1 MSSNQKK
8 ICYVQFQLYQETIN
22 GEEIHITGNIPSL
35 GQWDVYKSEKMFTNK
50 KDYPT
55 WKSRENIVAQQDT
68 EIQYKYVIFYNKK
81 FKCWEN
87 HENRRVKIGKYY
99 KVVIKDPGSQITNSV
114 SDQNLSNISNSEIS
128 KTENQ
133 FNELIAANEID
144 FTNLNNDIL
153 FSELNNNTIIN
164 EEQFILSNKKNELI
178 LPNVEKDKS
187 NKELNVE
194 NTIFDLNEDFRTN
207 IEFNDLDINDSDKKE
222 TTFIDVNIKNI
233 INEITPINSQIFN
246 NVLKNDFIEECLEK
260 NEDINNQKDKIELLI
275 DKKPLMKEIQ
285 NINNDNSFYNKII
298 ICSFYL
304 PIEIN
309 CDKIKPICD
318 YIYPNLFQ
326 LYKNN
331 KNIYF
336 IGFLKNSKKLPEK
349 NKEEIF
355 QKLKNDYRMYPI
367 EIDEEFYQKL
377 IKYFNEFANPFLND
391 VQISITNIKN
401 NDINGFIEETH
412 LKFNEIVSKN
422 IIDIANKEK
431 FLLMLFDYYF
441 MFVPR
446 ILKQNIEEKFYNN
459 IGIQYIFLNKICSKE
474 RFIKIPYYKN
484 IIESVLYSNIV
495 VFPSYFN
502 CYNFLNLTKLLKEFK
517 YKVNVD
523 GDIIMDINFNENNK
537 AQINHNL
544 YLKVENIFPD
554 YQILKSFYNENQLD
568 LNFQNIEQII
578 ANIKKKENHF
588 LFLSIDDIKYLP
600 FIKIKILGIKSFLE
614 NILDEKYKITFIQV
628 ITGEYDPKKEK
639 TNNINSNININEE
652 KKELEKDNNDE
663 SNLAEIVSSI
673 NEINSNYE
681 NKVIELIHRDI
692 NLYEKLFLLS
702 NADCFVKTLD
712 DLNSPF
718 FIYEFLMVKLI
729 QLEKQIN
736 NDEKSDK
743 NEIIDE
749 KDISDFP
756 IVEYI
761 IGNQI
766 KEVPGLNKYIF
777 INPYEIKNIDN
788 QLQRAFRN
796 LIISHKNANMNNKE
810 HSKKH
815 DFIYIKKY
823 FDIEKIHF
831 YKFNEEEE
839 NQTSIKED
847 NVINEKENLNKIDI
861 NNIIKDYEETIKSSN
876 NEENKQR
883 DKIFKIIAIN
893 LDYLLSDK
901 SFKEKE
907 SDDNKKLNILFSN
920 IISLALKNKNNKIL
934 LYSNKDQSELDVI
947 INNYIEENEQKY
959 ESSFL
964 LLNNIIIASVG
975 GYSFKKISNYKKEG
989 ENQWI
994 KFKLDLEEYPYS
1006 EKEILNILTSYRENC
1021 SNIKIEQKSN
1031 KIYVYNDDCNKDQVD
1046 LYMDDFKNIIN
1057 NDENFKNFLVIN
1069 KIKNGYCIIN
1079 ILNYKALFISKI
1091 IKEVINSGK
1100 KPKLIVFFGFN
1111 KTDEILYNYLD
1122 AKKSIIEKH
1131 IKEEAF
1137 IYCIKL
1143 IKSENSINK
1152 EANNSENKNNN
1163 DNNNKHNN
1171 SLYYCDDFEEIISL
1185 LMNFVDLENK
1195 DSKKMD

>member
-1 MSSNQKK
+1 MTSNQKK

-35 GQWDVYKSEKMFTNK
+35 GQWDVYKSEKMITNK

-87 HENRRVKIGKYY
+87 HENRRVKIGKFY

-153 FSELNNNTIIN
+153 FSEINNNTIIN
-164 EEQFILSNKKNELI
+164 EEQFILSNKKNEFI

-187 NKELNVE
+187 NKELNAE

-207 IEFNDLDINDSDKKE
+207 IEFNDININDKDNDKKE
-222 TTFIDVNIKNI
+222 INFIDNNIKNI

-246 NVLKNDFIEECLEK
+246 NVLKDDLVEEDSEK
-260 NEDINNQKDKIELLI
+260 NDDFKNLKDKKELI
-275 DKKPLMKEIQ
+275 NEIH
-285 NINNDNSFYNKII
+285 NINIDNSIYNKII
-298 ICSFYL
+298 ICSYYL

-309 CDKIKPICD
+309 DDKINPISD

-336 IGFLKNSKKLPEK
+336 IGFLNNYKKLPEK
-349 NKEEIF
+349 NKEELIK
-355 QKLKNDYRMYPI
+355 KLKTEYRMYPI

-377 IKYFNEFANPFLND
+377 IKYFNEFATPFLND

-401 NDINGFIEETH
+401 NDINSMIDETH
-412 LKFNEIVSKN
+412 LKFNEIVYKK
-422 IIDIANKEK
+422 IIEIANEEK
-431 FLLMLFDYYF
+431 FLLVLFDYYF
-441 MFVPR
+441 MFVPK
-446 ILKQNIEEKFYNN
+446 ILRQNIEQKFYRE
-459 IGIQYIFLNKICSKE
+459 IGIQYIFLNKMCSKD
-474 RFIKIPYYKN
+474 RFIRIPYYKN
-484 IIESVLYSNIV
+484 IIESVLNSNII
-495 VFPSYFN
+495 VFPSYYN
-502 CYNFLNLTKLLKEFK
+502 CYNFFNLTKLLSEFK

-523 GDIIMDINFNENNK
+523 GDIIMDINLNVDNK
-537 AQINHNL
+537 TNFNHNL

-554 YQILKSFYNENQLD
+554 YQMLKSIYNENQPSF
-568 LNFQNIEQII
+568 NFQDIEQII
-578 ANIKKKENHF
+578 TNIKKKENHF
-588 LFLSIDDIKYLP
+588 IFLSIDDIKYLP
-600 FIKIKILGIKSFLE
+600 FIKIKIFGIKSFLE

-628 ITGEYDPKKEK
+628 ITGEYNPKEEK

-652 KKELEKDNNDE
+652 KKELEKDDNYE
-663 SNLAEIVSSI
+663 VHLAEIVSII
-673 NEINSNYE
+673 NEINSCYE
-681 NKVIELIHRDI
+681 NKVIELIHRDT

-702 NADCFVKTLD
+702 NADCFVKTFD
-712 DLNSPF
+712 DINSPF
-718 FIYEFLMVKLI
+718 FIYEFLMAKLI

-736 NDEKSDK
+736 KDEKNASN
-743 NEIIDE
+743 NEIINE
-749 KDISDFP
+749 KEISDFP

-766 KEVPGLNKYIF
+766 KEVPGLNKYIL
-777 INPYEIKNIDN
+777 INPYEIKNIDLE
-788 QLQRAFRN
+788 LQRAFRN
-796 LIISHKNANMNNKE
+796 LYICHKNTTLNWKE

-815 DFIYIKKY
+815 DFIYVKKY
-823 FDIEKIHF
+823 FDIEKIHL
-831 YKFNEEEE
+831 YKFNDEEE
-839 NQTSIKED
+839 NQISTKEE
-847 NVINEKENLNKIDI
+847 NTINEKEKLSKINID
-861 NNIIKDYEETIKSSN
+861 NIIKDYEETIKSSN
-876 NEENKQR
+876 NEENKPK

-893 LDYLLSDK
+893 LDYFFFDEN
-901 SFKEKE
+901 FKDKE
-907 SDDNKKLNILFSN
+907 SDINKKLYLLFSI

-934 LYSNKDQSELDVI
+934 LYSNKDQSELDII

-989 ENQWI
+989 ENHWI
-994 KFKLDLEEYPYS
+994 KFRLDLEEYPYS
-1006 EKEILNILTSYRENC
+1006 EKEILNILTSYKENC

-1031 KIYVYNDDCNKDQVD
+1031 KIYVYNDDCNKEQVD

-1069 KIKNGYCIIN
+1069 KIKNGYCITN

-1100 KPKLIVFFGFN
+1100 KPKLIIFLGFN

-1122 AKKSIIEKH
+1122 TKKSIIEKH
-1131 IKEEAF
+1131 IKEEAY

-1143 IKSENSINK
+1143 IKNEK
-1152 EANNSENKNNN
+1152 DCSENKKID
-1163 DNNNKHNN
+1163 DNIIFDNKKYN
-1171 SLYYCDDFEEIISL
+1171 SLYYGDNIEEIISL
-1185 LMNFVDLENK
+1185 LKNFVDLENK
-1195 DSKKMD
+1195 DSKKNN

>member
-1 MSSNQKK
+1 MTSNQKK

-35 GQWDVYKSEKMFTNK
+35 GQWDVYKSEKMITNK

-87 HENRRVKIGKYY
+87 HENRRVKIGKFY

-153 FSELNNNTIIN
+153 FSEINNNTIIN
-164 EEQFILSNKKNELI
+164 EEQFILSNKKNEFI

-187 NKELNVE
+187 NKELNAE

-207 IEFNDLDINDSDKKE
+207 IEFNDIDINDNDNDKKE
-222 TTFIDVNIKNI
+222 INFIDNNIKNI

-246 NVLKNDFIEECLEK
+246 NVLKDDLVEEDSEK
-260 NEDINNQKDKIELLI
+260 NDDFKNLKDKKELI
-275 DKKPLMKEIQ
+275 NEIH
-285 NINNDNSFYNKII
+285 NINIDNSIHNKII
-298 ICSFYL
+298 ICSYYL

-309 CDKIKPICD
+309 DDKINPISD

-336 IGFLKNSKKLPEK
+336 IGFLNNYKKLPEK
-349 NKEEIF
+349 NKEELIK
-355 QKLKNDYRMYPI
+355 KLKTEYRMYPI
-367 EIDEEFYQKL
+367 EIEEEFYQKL
-377 IKYFNEFANPFLND
+377 IKYFNEFATPFLND
-391 VQISITNIKN
+391 VQVSITNIKN
-401 NDINGFIEETH
+401 NDINSLIEETH
-412 LKFNEIVSKN
+412 LKFNEIVYKK
-422 IIDIANKEK
+422 IIEIANEEK
-431 FLLMLFDYYF
+431 FLLVLFDYYF
-441 MFVPR
+441 MFVPK
-446 ILKQNIEEKFYNN
+446 ILRQNIEEKFYKE
-459 IGIQYIFLNKICSKE
+459 IGIQYIFLNKICSKD

-484 IIESVLYSNIV
+484 IIESVLNSNII
-495 VFPSYFN
+495 VFPSYYN
-502 CYNFLNLTKLLKEFK
+502 CYNFLNLTKLLNEFK

-523 GDIIMDINFNENNK
+523 GDIIMDINLNEDNK
-537 AQINHNL
+537 TNFNHNL

-554 YQILKSFYNENQLD
+554 YQMLKSIYNENQLS
-568 LNFQNIEQII
+568 LNFKDIEQII
-578 ANIKKKENHF
+578 TNIKKKENHF
-588 LFLSIDDIKYLP
+588 IFLSIDDIKYLP
-600 FIKIKILGIKSFLE
+600 FIKIKIFGIKSFLE

-628 ITGEYDPKKEK
+628 ITGEYNPKEEK

-652 KKELEKDNNDE
+652 KKELEKDDNYE
-663 SNLAEIVSSI
+663 VHLAEIVSII
-673 NEINSNYE
+673 NEINSCYE

-702 NADCFVKTLD
+702 NADCFVKTFD
-712 DLNSPF
+712 DINSPF
-718 FIYEFLMVKLI
+718 FIYEFLMAKLI

-736 NDEKSDK
+736 KDEKNTSN
-743 NEIIDE
+743 NEIINE
-749 KDISDFP
+749 KEISDFP

-766 KEVPGLNKYIF
+766 KEVPGLNKYIL
-777 INPYEIKNIDN
+777 INPYEIKNIDLE
-788 QLQRAFRN
+788 LQRAFRN
-796 LIISHKNANMNNKE
+796 LYICHKNTNLNWKE
-810 HSKKH
+810 HSKKN
-815 DFIYIKKY
+815 DFIYVKKY

-831 YKFNEEEE
+831 YKFNNEEE
-839 NQTSIKED
+839 NQISTKEE
-847 NVINEKENLNKIDI
+847 NTINENEKLSKINIDD
-861 NNIIKDYEETIKSSN
+861 IIKDYEETIKSSN
-876 NEENKQR
+876 NDENKPK
-883 DKIFKIIAIN
+883 DKIFKIVAIN
-893 LDYLLSDK
+893 LDYFFFDEN
-901 SFKEKE
+901 FKDKE
-907 SDDNKKLNILFSN
+907 SDINKKLYLLFSI

-934 LYSNKDQSELDVI
+934 LYSNKDQTELDII

-989 ENQWI
+989 ENHWI
-994 KFKLDLEEYPYS
+994 KFRLDLEEYPYS
-1006 EKEILNILTSYRENC
+1006 EKEILNILTSYKENC
-1021 SNIKIEQKSN
+1021 NNIKIVQKSN
-1031 KIYVYNDDCNKDQVD
+1031 KIYVYNDDCNKEQVD

-1069 KIKNGYCIIN
+1069 KIKNGYCITN

-1100 KPKLIVFFGFN
+1100 KPKLIIFFGFN

-1122 AKKSIIEKH
+1122 TKKSIIEKH
-1131 IKEEAF
+1131 IKEEAY

-1143 IKSENSINK
+1143 IKNEKNC
-1152 EANNSENKNNN
+1152 SENKKID
-1163 DNNNKHNN
+1163 DNIICDNKKYN
-1171 SLYYCDDFEEIISL
+1171 SLYYSDDIEETISL
-1185 LMNFVDLENK
+1185 LKNFVDLENK
-1195 DSKKMD
+1195 DSKKNN

>member
-1 MSSNQKK
+1 MTSNQKK

-35 GQWDVYKSEKMFTNK
+35 GQWDVYKSEKMITNK

-87 HENRRVKIGKYY
+87 HENRRVKIGKFY

-153 FSELNNNTIIN
+153 FSEINNNTIIN
-164 EEQFILSNKKNELI
+164 EEQFILSNKKNEFI

-187 NKELNVE
+187 NKELNAE

-207 IEFNDLDINDSDKKE
+207 IEFNDIDINDNDNDKKE
-222 TTFIDVNIKNI
+222 INFIDNNIKNI

-246 NVLKNDFIEECLEK
+246 NVLKNDLIEEDLEINDDLK
-260 NEDINNQKDKIELLI
+260 NLKDKKELLI
-275 DKKPLMKEIQ
+275 NEIH
-285 NINNDNSFYNKII
+285 NNSIYNKII
-298 ICSFYL
+298 ICSFHL

-309 CDKIKPICD
+309 DDKINPLSD

-331 KNIYF
+331 KNIYV
-336 IGFLKNSKKLPEK
+336 IGFLKNFKKLPEK
-349 NKEEIF
+349 NKEELLK
-355 QKLKNDYRMYPI
+355 KLKTEYRMYPI

-377 IKYFNEFANPFLND
+377 IKYFNEFATPFLND

-401 NDINGFIEETH
+401 NDINSMIEEIH
-412 LKFNEIVSKN
+412 LKFNEIVYKK
-422 IIDIANKEK
+422 IIEITGEEK
-431 FLLMLFDYYF
+431 FLLVLFDYYF
-441 MFVPR
+441 MFVPK
-446 ILKQNIEEKFYNN
+446 ILRQNIEEKFYRE
-459 IGIQYIFLNKICSKE
+459 IGIQYIFLNKMCSKD
-474 RFIKIPYYKN
+474 RFIRIPYYKN
-484 IIESVLYSNIV
+484 IIESVLNSNII
-495 VFPSYFN
+495 VFPSYYN
-502 CYNFLNLTKLLKEFK
+502 CYNFLNLTKLLNEFK

-523 GDIIMDINFNENNK
+523 GDIIIDINLNGDNK
-537 AQINHNL
+537 TIINHNL

-554 YQILKSFYNENQLD
+554 YQMLKSIYNESQLSS
-568 LNFQNIEQII
+568 NFQDIEQII
-578 ANIKKKENHF
+578 TNIKKKENHF
-588 LFLSIDDIKYLP
+588 IFLSIDDIKYLP
-600 FIKIKILGIKSFLE
+600 FIKIKIFGIKSFLE

-628 ITGEYDPKKEK
+628 ITGEYNPKEEK

-652 KKELEKDNNDE
+652 KKELEKDDNYE
-663 SNLAEIVSSI
+663 VHLAEIVSII
-673 NEINSNYE
+673 NEINSSYE

-702 NADCFVKTLD
+702 NADCFVKTFD
-712 DLNSPF
+712 DINSPF
-718 FIYEFLMVKLI
+718 FIYEFLMAKLI

-736 NDEKSDK
+736 KDEKNTSN
-743 NEIIDE
+743 NEIINE
-749 KDISDFP
+749 KEISDFP

-766 KEVPGLNKYIF
+766 KEVPGLNKYIL
-777 INPYEIKNIDN
+777 INPYEIKNIDLE
-788 QLQRAFRN
+788 LQRAFRN
-796 LIISHKNANMNNKE
+796 LYICHKNTNLNWKE
-810 HSKKH
+810 HSKKN
-815 DFIYIKKY
+815 DFIYVKKY

-831 YKFNEEEE
+831 YKFNDEEE
-839 NQTSIKED
+839 NQISTKEE
-847 NVINEKENLNKIDI
+847 NTINENEKLSKINIDD
-861 NNIIKDYEETIKSSN
+861 IIKDYEETIKSSN
-876 NEENKQR
+876 NDENKQK
-883 DKIFKIIAIN
+883 DKIFKIVAIN
-893 LDYLLSDK
+893 LDYFFFDEN
-901 SFKEKE
+901 FKDKE
-907 SDDNKKLNILFSN
+907 SDINKKLYLLFSI

-989 ENQWI
+989 ENHWI
-994 KFKLDLEEYPYS
+994 KFRLDLEEYPYS
-1006 EKEILNILTSYRENC
+1006 EKEILNILTSYKENC

-1069 KIKNGYCIIN
+1069 KIKNGYCITN

-1100 KPKLIVFFGFN
+1100 KPKLIIFFGFN

-1122 AKKSIIEKH
+1122 TKKSIIEKH
-1131 IKEEAF
+1131 IKEEAY

-1143 IKSENSINK
+1143 IKNEK
-1152 EANNSENKNNN
+1152 DCSENKKIY
-1163 DNNNKHNN
+1163 DNINCDNIKNN
-1171 SLYYCDDFEEIISL
+1171 SLYYSDDIEEIISL
-1185 LMNFVDLENK
+1185 LKNFVDLENK
-1195 DSKKMD
+1195 DSKKSN

>member
-1 MSSNQKK
+1 MTSNQKK

-35 GQWDVYKSEKMFTNK
+35 GQWDVYKSEKMITNK

-55 WKSRENIVAQQDT
+55 WKSRENIIAQQDT

-87 HENRRVKIGKYY
+87 HENRRVKIGKFY

-153 FSELNNNTIIN
+153 FSEINNNTIIN
-164 EEQFILSNKKNELI
+164 EEQFILSNKKNEFI

-187 NKELNVE
+187 NKELNAE

-207 IEFNDLDINDSDKKE
+207 IEFNDININDNDNDKKE
-222 TTFIDVNIKNI
+222 INFIDNNIKNI
-233 INEITPINSQIFN
+233 INEITPIDSQIFN
-246 NVLKNDFIEECLEK
+246 NVLKDDLVEEDSEK
-260 NEDINNQKDKIELLI
+260 NDDFKNLKDKKELI
-275 DKKPLMKEIQ
+275 NEIH
-285 NINNDNSFYNKII
+285 NINIDNSIYNKII
-298 ICSFYL
+298 ICSYYL

-309 CDKIKPICD
+309 DDKINPLSD

-336 IGFLKNSKKLPEK
+336 IGCLKNSKKLPEK
-349 NKEEIF
+349 NKEELLK
-355 QKLKNDYRMYPI
+355 KLKTEYRMYPI

-377 IKYFNEFANPFLND
+377 IKYFNEFATPFLND
-391 VQISITNIKN
+391 VQVSITNIKN
-401 NDINGFIEETH
+401 NDINGMIEETH
-412 LKFNEIVSKN
+412 LKFNEIVYKK
-422 IIDIANKEK
+422 IMEIANEEK
-431 FLLMLFDYYF
+431 FLLVLFDYYF
-441 MFVPR
+441 MLVPK
-446 ILKQNIEEKFYNN
+446 ILRQNIEEKFYRD
-459 IGIQYIFLNKICSKE
+459 IGIQYIFLNKICSKD

-484 IIESVLYSNIV
+484 IIESVLNSNII
-495 VFPSYFN
+495 VFPSYYN
-502 CYNFLNLTKLLKEFK
+502 CYNFLNLTKLLNEFK

-523 GDIIMDINFNENNK
+523 GDIIMDINLDEDNK
-537 AQINHNL
+537 TIINHNL
-544 YLKVENIFPD
+544 YLKIENIFPD
-554 YQILKSFYNENQLD
+554 YQMLKSIYNENKLS
-568 LNFQNIEQII
+568 LNFKDIEQII
-578 ANIKKKENHF
+578 INIKKKENNF

-600 FIKIKILGIKSFLE
+600 FIKIKIFGIKSFLE

-628 ITGEYDPKKEK
+628 ITGEYNPKEEK

-652 KKELEKDNNDE
+652 KKELEKDDNNE
-663 SNLAEIVSSI
+663 VHLAEVASLI
-673 NEINSNYE
+673 NEINSSYE

-702 NADCFVKTLD
+702 NADCFVKTFD
-712 DLNSPF
+712 DINSPF
-718 FIYEFLMVKLI
+718 FIYEFLLAKLI

-736 NDEKSDK
+736 KDETNSSN
-743 NEIIDE
+743 NEIINE
-749 KDISDFP
+749 KEVSDFP

-766 KEVPGLNKYIF
+766 KEVPGLNKYIL
-777 INPYEIKNIDN
+777 INPYEIKNIDLE
-788 QLQRAFRN
+788 LQRAFRN
-796 LIISHKNANMNNKE
+796 LYICHKNTNLNWKE
-810 HSKKH
+810 HSKNN
-815 DFIYIKKY
+815 DFIYVKKY

-831 YKFNEEEE
+831 YKFNDEEE
-839 NQTSIKED
+839 NQISTKEE
-847 NVINEKENLNKIDI
+847 NTINENEKLSKINIDD
-861 NNIIKDYEETIKSSN
+861 IIKNYEETIKSSN
-876 NEENKQR
+876 NDENKPK
-883 DKIFKIIAIN
+883 DKIFKIVAIN
-893 LDYLLSDK
+893 LDYFFFDEN
-901 SFKEKE
+901 FKDKE
-907 SDDNKKLNILFSN
+907 SDINKKLYLLFSI

-934 LYSNKDQSELDVI
+934 LYSNKDQSELDII

-989 ENQWI
+989 ENHWI
-994 KFKLDLEEYPYS
+994 KFRLDLEEYPYS
-1006 EKEILNILTSYRENC
+1006 EKEILNILTSYKENC

-1069 KIKNGYCIIN
+1069 KIKNGYCITN

-1100 KPKLIVFFGFN
+1100 KPKLIIFFGFN

-1122 AKKSIIEKH
+1122 TKKSIIEKH
-1131 IKEEAF
+1131 IKEEAY

-1143 IKSENSINK
+1143 IKNK
-1152 EANNSENKNNN
+1152 KDCSENKKID
-1163 DNNNKHNN
+1163 DNIICDNKKYN
-1171 SLYYCDDFEEIISL
+1171 SLYYSDDIEETISL
-1185 LMNFVDLENK
+1185 LENFVDLENK
-1195 DSKKMD
+1195 DSKKSN

>member
-1 MSSNQKK
+1 MTSNQKK

-35 GQWDVYKSEKMFTNK
+35 GQWDVYKSEKMITNK

-87 HENRRVKIGKYY
+87 HENRRVKIGKFY

-153 FSELNNNTIIN
+153 FSEINNNTIIN
-164 EEQFILSNKKNELI
+164 EEQFILSNKKNEFI

-187 NKELNVE
+187 NKELNAE

-207 IEFNDLDINDSDKKE
+207 IEFNDININDNDNDKKE
-222 TTFIDVNIKNI
+222 INFIDNNIKNI

-246 NVLKNDFIEECLEK
+246 NVLKDDFIEEDLE
-260 NEDINNQKDKIELLI
+260 INDDFKEL
-275 DKKPLMKEIQ
+275 KEKKEILT
-285 NINNDNSFYNKII
+285 NEIHNNSMYNKII

-309 CDKIKPICD
+309 DDKINPLSD

-336 IGFLKNSKKLPEK
+336 IGFLKNSKKFPEK
-349 NKEEIF
+349 NKEKLLK
-355 QKLKNDYRMYPI
+355 KLKTEYRMYPI

-377 IKYFNEFANPFLND
+377 IKYFNEFATPFLND
-391 VQISITNIKN
+391 IQISITNIKN
-401 NDINGFIEETH
+401 NDINSLIEETH
-412 LKFNEIVSKN
+412 LKFNEIVYKK
-422 IIDIANKEK
+422 IMEIANEEK
-431 FLLMLFDYYF
+431 FLLMLIDYYF
-441 MFVPR
+441 MFVPK
-446 ILKQNIEEKFYNN
+446 ILRQNTEEKFYRD
-459 IGIQYIFLNKICSKE
+459 IGVQYIFLNKICSRE

-484 IIESVLYSNIV
+484 IIESVLNSNMI
-495 VFPSYFN
+495 VFPSYYN
-502 CYNFLNLTKLLKEFK
+502 CYNFLNLTKLLSEFK
-517 YKVNVD
+517 YKVNID
-523 GDIIMDINFNENNK
+523 GDIIMDINLNK
-537 AQINHNL
+537 DNKTIINHNL

-554 YQILKSFYNENQLD
+554 YQMLKSIYNENQLS
-568 LNFQNIEQII
+568 LNFKDIEQII
-578 ANIKKKENHF
+578 TNIKKKENHF
-588 LFLSIDDIKYLP
+588 IFLSIDDIKYLP
-600 FIKIKILGIKSFLE
+600 FIKIKIFGIKSFLE

-628 ITGEYDPKKEK
+628 ITGEYNPKKEK

-652 KKELEKDNNDE
+652 KKELEKDDNYE
-663 SNLAEIVSSI
+663 VHLAEIVSII
-673 NEINSNYE
+673 NEINSCYE

-702 NADCFVKTLD
+702 NTDCFVKTFD
-712 DLNSPF
+712 DINSPF
-718 FIYEFLMVKLI
+718 FIYEFLMAKLI

-736 NDEKSDK
+736 KDEKNSSN
-743 NEIIDE
+743 NEIINE
-749 KDISDFP
+749 KEISDFP

-766 KEVPGLNKYIF
+766 KEVPGLNKYIL
-777 INPYEIKNIDN
+777 INPYEIKNIDLE
-788 QLQRAFRN
+788 LQRAFRN
-796 LIISHKNANMNNKE
+796 LYICHKNTNLNWKE
-810 HSKKH
+810 HSKNN
-815 DFIYIKKY
+815 DFIYVKKY

-831 YKFNEEEE
+831 YKFNDEEE
-839 NQTSIKED
+839 NQISTKEE
-847 NVINEKENLNKIDI
+847 NTINEKEKLSKINIDD
-861 NNIIKDYEETIKSSN
+861 IIKNYEETIKSSN
-876 NEENKQR
+876 NEENKPK
-883 DKIFKIIAIN
+883 DKIFKIVAIN
-893 LDYLLSDK
+893 LDYFFFDEN
-901 SFKEKE
+901 FKDKE
-907 SDDNKKLNILFSN
+907 SDINKKLYLLFSI

-989 ENQWI
+989 ENHWI
-994 KFKLDLEEYPYS
+994 KFRLDLEEYPYS
-1006 EKEILNILTSYRENC
+1006 EKEILNILTSYKENC
-1021 SNIKIEQKSN
+1021 NNIKIEQKSN

-1069 KIKNGYCIIN
+1069 KIKNGYCITN

-1100 KPKLIVFFGFN
+1100 KPKLIIFLGFN

-1122 AKKSIIEKH
+1122 TKKSIIEKH
-1131 IKEEAF
+1131 IKEEAY

-1143 IKSENSINK
+1143 IKNEK
-1152 EANNSENKNNN
+1152 DCSENKKID
-1163 DNNNKHNN
+1163 DNINCDNKKNN
-1171 SLYYCDDFEEIISL
+1171 SLYYNDDIEEIISL
-1185 LMNFVDLENK
+1185 LKNFVDLENK
-1195 DSKKMD
+1195 DSKKSN

>member
-1 MSSNQKK
+1 MTSNQKK

-35 GQWDVYKSEKMFTNK
+35 GQWDVYKSEKMITNK

-87 HENRRVKIGKYY
+87 HENRRVKIGKFY

-153 FSELNNNTIIN
+153 FSEINNNTIIN
-164 EEQFILSNKKNELI
+164 EEQFILSNKKNEFI

-187 NKELNVE
+187 NKELNAE

-207 IEFNDLDINDSDKKE
+207 IEFNDININDKDNDKKE
-222 TTFIDVNIKNI
+222 INFIDNNIKNI

-246 NVLKNDFIEECLEK
+246 NVLKDDLIEEDFEK
-260 NEDINNQKDKIELLI
+260 NDDFKNLKDKKELI
-275 DKKPLMKEIQ
+275 NEIH
-285 NINNDNSFYNKII
+285 NNSIYNKII
-298 ICSFYL
+298 MCTFYL

-309 CDKIKPICD
+309 DDKINLLSD

-349 NKEEIF
+349 NKEELLK
-355 QKLKNDYRMYPI
+355 KLKTEYRMYPI

-377 IKYFNEFANPFLND
+377 IKYFNEFATPFLNN
-391 VQISITNIKN
+391 VQVSITNIKN
-401 NDINGFIEETH
+401 KDINSMIEETH
-412 LKFNEIVSKN
+412 LKFNEIVYKK
-422 IIDIANKEK
+422 IIEIANEEK
-431 FLLMLFDYYF
+431 FLLVLFDYYF
-441 MFVPR
+441 MFVPK
-446 ILKQNIEEKFYNN
+446 ILRQNIEEKFYRD
-459 IGIQYIFLNKICSKE
+459 IGIQYIFLNKICSKD

-484 IIESVLYSNIV
+484 IIESVLNSNII
-495 VFPSYFN
+495 VFPSYYN
-502 CYNFLNLTKLLKEFK
+502 CYNFLNLTKLLNEFK

-523 GDIIMDINFNENNK
+523 GDIIMDINLNEDNKTNFNHK
-537 AQINHNL
+537 L

-554 YQILKSFYNENQLD
+554 YQMLKSIYNENQLS
-568 LNFQNIEQII
+568 LNFKDIEQII
-578 ANIKKKENHF
+578 TNIKKKENHF
-588 LFLSIDDIKYLP
+588 IFLSIDDIKYLP
-600 FIKIKILGIKSFLE
+600 FIKIKIFGIKSFLE

-628 ITGEYDPKKEK
+628 ITGEYNPKKEK

-652 KKELEKDNNDE
+652 KKELEKDDNYE
-663 SNLAEIVSSI
+663 VHLAEIVSII
-673 NEINSNYE
+673 NEINSCYE

-702 NADCFVKTLD
+702 NADCFVKTFD
-712 DLNSPF
+712 DINSPF
-718 FIYEFLMVKLI
+718 FIYEFLMAKLI

-736 NDEKSDK
+736 KDEKNSSN
-743 NEIIDE
+743 NEIINE
-749 KDISDFP
+749 KEISDFP

-766 KEVPGLNKYIF
+766 KEIPGLNEYIL
-777 INPYEIKNIDN
+777 INPYEIKNIDLE
-788 QLQRAFRN
+788 LQRAFRN
-796 LIISHKNANMNNKE
+796 LYICHKNTNLNWKE
-810 HSKKH
+810 HSKNN
-815 DFIYIKKY
+815 DFIYVKKY

-831 YKFNEEEE
+831 YKFNDEEE
-839 NQTSIKED
+839 NQISTKEE
-847 NVINEKENLNKIDI
+847 NTINENEKLSKINIDD
-861 NNIIKDYEETIKSSN
+861 IIKDYEETIKSSN
-876 NEENKQR
+876 NDENKPK
-883 DKIFKIIAIN
+883 DKIFKIVAIN
-893 LDYLLSDK
+893 LDYFFFDEN
-901 SFKEKE
+901 FKDKE
-907 SDDNKKLNILFSN
+907 SDINKKLYLLFSI

-934 LYSNKDQSELDVI
+934 LYSNKDQSELDII

-989 ENQWI
+989 ENHWI
-994 KFKLDLEEYPYS
+994 KFRLDLEEYPYS
-1006 EKEILNILTSYRENC
+1006 EKEILNILTSYKENC

-1069 KIKNGYCIIN
+1069 KIKNGYCITN

-1100 KPKLIVFFGFN
+1100 KPKLIIFFGFN

-1122 AKKSIIEKH
+1122 IKKSIIEKH
-1131 IKEEAF
+1131 IKEEAY

-1143 IKSENSINK
+1143 IKNEK
-1152 EANNSENKNNN
+1152 DCSENKKN
-1163 DNNNKHNN
+1163 DDNIICDNKKYN
-1171 SLYYCDDFEEIISL
+1171 SLYYSDDIEETISL
-1185 LMNFVDLENK
+1185 LENFVDLENK
-1195 DSKKMD
+1195 DSKKSN

>member
-1 MSSNQKK
+1 MTSNQKK

-35 GQWDVYKSEKMFTNK
+35 GQWDVYKSEKMITNK

-87 HENRRVKIGKYY
+87 HENRRVKIGKFY

-153 FSELNNNTIIN
+153 FSEINNNTIIN
-164 EEQFILSNKKNELI
+164 EEQFILSNKKNEFI

-187 NKELNVE
+187 NKELNAE

-207 IEFNDLDINDSDKKE
+207 IEFNDININGNDIGYDKKE
-222 TTFIDVNIKNI
+222 INFIDNNIKNI

-246 NVLKNDFIEECLEK
+246 NVLKDDLIEEDLEINDDFK
-260 NEDINNQKDKIELLI
+260 NLKDKKELLI
-275 DKKPLMKEIQ
+275 NEIH
-285 NINNDNSFYNKII
+285 NNSIYNKII

-309 CDKIKPICD
+309 DDKINPLSD

-336 IGFLKNSKKLPEK
+336 IGFLKNSKKFPEK
-349 NKEEIF
+349 NKEELLK
-355 QKLKNDYRMYPI
+355 KLKTEYRMYPI

-377 IKYFNEFANPFLND
+377 IKYFNEFSTPFLND
-391 VQISITNIKN
+391 VQVSITNIKN
-401 NDINGFIEETH
+401 NDINSMIDETH
-412 LKFNEIVSKN
+412 LKFNEIVYKK
-422 IIDIANKEK
+422 IIEIANEEK
-431 FLLMLFDYYF
+431 FLLVLFDYYF
-441 MFVPR
+441 MFVPK
-446 ILKQNIEEKFYNN
+446 ILRQNIEEKFYKE
-459 IGIQYIFLNKICSKE
+459 IGIQYIFLNKICSKD

-484 IIESVLYSNIV
+484 IIESVLNSNII
-495 VFPSYFN
+495 VFPSYYN
-502 CYNFLNLTKLLKEFK
+502 CYNFLNFTKLLNEFI

-523 GDIIMDINFNENNK
+523 GDIIMDINLNEDNK
-537 AQINHNL
+537 TNFNHNL
-544 YLKVENIFPD
+544 YLKVENFFPD
-554 YQILKSFYNENQLD
+554 YQMLKSIYNENQLG
-568 LNFQNIEQII
+568 LNFKDIEQII
-578 ANIKKKENHF
+578 TNIKKKENHF
-588 LFLSIDDIKYLP
+588 IFLSIDDIKYLP
-600 FIKIKILGIKSFLE
+600 FIKIKIFGIKSFLE

-628 ITGEYDPKKEK
+628 ITGEYNPKKEK
-639 TNNINSNININEE
+639 TNNINNNININEE
-652 KKELEKDNNDE
+652 KKELEKDDNYE
-663 SNLAEIVSSI
+663 VHLAEIVSII
-673 NEINSNYE
+673 NEINSCYE

-702 NADCFVKTLD
+702 NADCFVKTFD
-712 DLNSPF
+712 DINSPF
-718 FIYEFLMVKLI
+718 FIYEFLMAKLI

-736 NDEKSDK
+736 KDEKNSSN
-743 NEIIDE
+743 NEIINE
-749 KDISDFP
+749 KEISDFP

-766 KEVPGLNKYIF
+766 KEVPGLNKYIL
-777 INPYEIKNIDN
+777 INPYEIKNIDLE
-788 QLQRAFRN
+788 LQRAFRN
-796 LIISHKNANMNNKE
+796 LYICHKNTILNWKE
-810 HSKKH
+810 HSKKN
-815 DFIYIKKY
+815 DFIYVKKY

-831 YKFNEEEE
+831 YKFNDEEE
-839 NQTSIKED
+839 NQISTKEE
-847 NVINEKENLNKIDI
+847 NTINEKEKLSKINIDD
-861 NNIIKDYEETIKSSN
+861 IIKNYEETIKSSN
-876 NEENKQR
+876 NDENKPK
-883 DKIFKIIAIN
+883 DKIFKIVAIN
-893 LDYLLSDK
+893 LDYFFFDEN
-901 SFKEKE
+901 FKDKE
-907 SDDNKKLNILFSN
+907 SDINKKLYLLFSI

-934 LYSNKDQSELDVI
+934 LYSNKDQSELDII

-989 ENQWI
+989 ENHWI
-994 KFKLDLEEYPYS
+994 KFRLDLEEYPYS
-1006 EKEILNILTSYRENC
+1006 EKEILNILTSYKENC

-1031 KIYVYNDDCNKDQVD
+1031 KIYVYNDDCNKEQVD

-1069 KIKNGYCIIN
+1069 KIKNGYCITN

-1100 KPKLIVFFGFN
+1100 KPKLIIFFGFN

-1122 AKKSIIEKH
+1122 TKKSIIEKH
-1131 IKEEAF
+1131 IKEEAY

-1143 IKSENSINK
+1143 IKKEKNCSENNINCDEK
-1152 EANNSENKNNN
+1152 KY
-1163 DNNNKHNN
+1163 N
-1171 SLYYCDDFEEIISL
+1171 SLNYSDDIEEIISL
-1185 LMNFVDLENK
+1185 LKNFVDLENK
-1195 DSKKMD
+1195 DSKKNN

>member
-1 MSSNQKK
+1 MTSNQKK

-35 GQWDVYKSEKMFTNK
+35 GQWDVYKSEKMITNK

-87 HENRRVKIGKYY
+87 HENRRVKIGKFY

-153 FSELNNNTIIN
+153 FSEINNNTIIN
-164 EEQFILSNKKNELI
+164 EEQFILSNKKNEFI

-187 NKELNVE
+187 NKELNAE

-207 IEFNDLDINDSDKKE
+207 IEFNDININGNDNDNDKKE
-222 TTFIDVNIKNI
+222 INFIDNNIKNI
-233 INEITPINSQIFN
+233 INEITPIDSQIFN
-246 NVLKNDFIEECLEK
+246 NVLKDDLIEEDLEINDDLK
-260 NEDINNQKDKIELLI
+260 NLKDKKELLI
-275 DKKPLMKEIQ
+275 NEIH
-285 NINNDNSFYNKII
+285 NNSIYNKII

-309 CDKIKPICD
+309 DDKINPLSD

-336 IGFLKNSKKLPEK
+336 IGFLKNYKKIPEK
-349 NKEEIF
+349 NKEELLK
-355 QKLKNDYRMYPI
+355 KLKNEYRMYPI

-377 IKYFNEFANPFLND
+377 IKYFNEFATPFLND

-401 NDINGFIEETH
+401 NDINSMIEETH
-412 LKFNEIVSKN
+412 LKFNEIVYKK
-422 IIDIANKEK
+422 IIEITGEEK
-431 FLLMLFDYYF
+431 FLLVLFDYYF
-441 MFVPR
+441 MFVPK
-446 ILKQNIEEKFYNN
+446 ILRQNIEEKFYRE
-459 IGIQYIFLNKICSKE
+459 IGIQYIFLNKMCSKD
-474 RFIKIPYYKN
+474 RFIRIPYYKN
-484 IIESVLYSNIV
+484 IIESVLNSNII
-495 VFPSYFN
+495 VFPSYYN
-502 CYNFLNLTKLLKEFK
+502 CYNFLNLTKLLSVFK

-523 GDIIMDINFNENNK
+523 GDIIIDINLNADNK
-537 AQINHNL
+537 TNFNHNL

-554 YQILKSFYNENQLD
+554 YQMLKSIYNENHLS
-568 LNFQNIEQII
+568 LNFKDFEQII
-578 ANIKKKENHF
+578 TNIKKKENHF
-588 LFLSIDDIKYLP
+588 IFLSIDGIKYLP
-600 FIKIKILGIKSFLE
+600 FIKIKIFGIKSFLE

-628 ITGEYDPKKEK
+628 ITGEYNPKKEK

-652 KKELEKDNNDE
+652 KKELEKDDNYE
-663 SNLAEIVSSI
+663 VHLAEIVSII
-673 NEINSNYE
+673 NEINSCYE

-702 NADCFVKTLD
+702 NADCFVKTFD
-712 DLNSPF
+712 DINSPF
-718 FIYEFLMVKLI
+718 FIYEFLMAKLI

-736 NDEKSDK
+736 KDEKNTSN
-743 NEIIDE
+743 NEIINE
-749 KDISDFP
+749 KEVSDFP

-766 KEVPGLNKYIF
+766 KEVPGLNKYIL
-777 INPYEIKNIDN
+777 INPYEIKNIDLE
-788 QLQRAFRN
+788 LQRAFRN
-796 LIISHKNANMNNKE
+796 LYICHKNTILNWKE

-815 DFIYIKKY
+815 DFIYVKKY

-831 YKFNEEEE
+831 YKFNDEEEK
-839 NQTSIKED
+839 QISIKEE
-847 NVINEKENLNKIDI
+847 NTINENEKLSKINIDD
-861 NNIIKDYEETIKSSN
+861 IIKDYEETIKSSN
-876 NEENKQR
+876 NDENKPK
-883 DKIFKIIAIN
+883 DKIFKIVAIN
-893 LDYLLSDK
+893 LDYFFFDEN
-901 SFKEKE
+901 FKDKE
-907 SDDNKKLNILFSN
+907 SDINKKLYLLFSI
-920 IISLALKNKNNKIL
+920 IISLALKSKNNKIL
-934 LYSNKDQSELDVI
+934 LYSNKDQSELDII

-989 ENQWI
+989 ENHWI
-994 KFKLDLEEYPYS
+994 KFRLDLEEYPYS
-1006 EKEILNILTSYRENC
+1006 EKEILNILTSYKENC

-1031 KIYVYNDDCNKDQVD
+1031 KIYVYNDDCNKEQVD

-1069 KIKNGYCIIN
+1069 KIKNGYCITN

-1100 KPKLIVFFGFN
+1100 KPKLIIFFGFN

-1122 AKKSIIEKH
+1122 TKKSIIEKH
-1131 IKEEAF
+1131 IKEEAY

-1143 IKSENSINK
+1143 IKK
-1152 EANNSENKNNN
+1152 EKNCSENKKID
-1163 DNNNKHNN
+1163 DNIICDNKKYN
-1171 SLYYCDDFEEIISL
+1171 SLYYSDNIEEIISL
-1185 LMNFVDLENK
+1185 LKNFVDLENK
-1195 DSKKMD
+1195 DSKKNN

>member
-1 MSSNQKK
+1 MTSNQKK

-35 GQWDVYKSEKMFTNK
+35 GQWDVYKSEKMITNK

-87 HENRRVKIGKYY
+87 HENRRVKIGKFY

-153 FSELNNNTIIN
+153 FSEINNNTIIN
-164 EEQFILSNKKNELI
+164 EEQFILSNKKNEFI

-187 NKELNVE
+187 NKELNAE

-207 IEFNDLDINDSDKKE
+207 IEFNDIDINDNDNDKKE
-222 TTFIDVNIKNI
+222 INFIDNNIKNI

-246 NVLKNDFIEECLEK
+246 NVLKDDLVEEDSEK
-260 NEDINNQKDKIELLI
+260 NDDFKNLKDKKELI
-275 DKKPLMKEIQ
+275 NEIH
-285 NINNDNSFYNKII
+285 NINIDNSIHNKII
-298 ICSFYL
+298 ICSYYL

-309 CDKIKPICD
+309 DDKINPISD

-336 IGFLKNSKKLPEK
+336 IGFLNNYKKLPEK
-349 NKEEIF
+349 NKEELIK
-355 QKLKNDYRMYPI
+355 KLKTEYRMYPI
-367 EIDEEFYQKL
+367 EIDEELYQKL
-377 IKYFNEFANPFLND
+377 IKYFNEFATPFLND
-391 VQISITNIKN
+391 VQVSITNIKN
-401 NDINGFIEETH
+401 NDINSLIEETH
-412 LKFNEIVSKN
+412 LKFNEIVYKK
-422 IIDIANKEK
+422 IIEIANEEK
-431 FLLMLFDYYF
+431 FLLVLFDYYF
-441 MFVPR
+441 MFVPK
-446 ILKQNIEEKFYNN
+446 ILRQNIEEKFYKE
-459 IGIQYIFLNKICSKE
+459 IGIQYIFLNKICTKD

-484 IIESVLYSNIV
+484 IIESVLNSNII
-495 VFPSYFN
+495 VFPSYYN
-502 CYNFLNLTKLLKEFK
+502 CYNFLNLTKLLNEFK

-523 GDIIMDINFNENNK
+523 GDIIMDINLNEDNK
-537 AQINHNL
+537 TNFNHNL

-554 YQILKSFYNENQLD
+554 YQMLKSIYNENQLS
-568 LNFQNIEQII
+568 LNFKDIEQII
-578 ANIKKKENHF
+578 TNIKKKENHF
-588 LFLSIDDIKYLP
+588 IFLSIDDIKYLP
-600 FIKIKILGIKSFLE
+600 FIKIKIFGIKSFLE

-628 ITGEYDPKKEK
+628 ITGEYNPKEEK

-652 KKELEKDNNDE
+652 KKELEKDDNYE
-663 SNLAEIVSSI
+663 VHLAEIVSII
-673 NEINSNYE
+673 NEINSCYE

-702 NADCFVKTLD
+702 NADCFVKTFD
-712 DLNSPF
+712 DINSPF
-718 FIYEFLMVKLI
+718 FIYEFLMAKLI

-736 NDEKSDK
+736 KDEKNTSN
-743 NEIIDE
+743 NEIINE
-749 KDISDFP
+749 KEISDFP

-766 KEVPGLNKYIF
+766 KEVPGLNKYIL
-777 INPYEIKNIDN
+777 INPYEIKNIDLE
-788 QLQRAFRN
+788 LQRAFRN
-796 LIISHKNANMNNKE
+796 LYICHKNTNLNWKE
-810 HSKKH
+810 HSKKN
-815 DFIYIKKY
+815 DFIYVKKY

-831 YKFNEEEE
+831 YKFNNEEE
-839 NQTSIKED
+839 NQISTKEE
-847 NVINEKENLNKIDI
+847 NTINENEKLSKINIDD
-861 NNIIKDYEETIKSSN
+861 IIKDYEETIKSSN
-876 NEENKQR
+876 NDENKPK
-883 DKIFKIIAIN
+883 DKIFKIVAIN
-893 LDYLLSDK
+893 LDYFFFDEN
-901 SFKEKE
+901 FKDKE
-907 SDDNKKLNILFSN
+907 SDINKKLYLLFSI

-934 LYSNKDQSELDVI
+934 LYSNKDQTELDII

-989 ENQWI
+989 ENHWI
-994 KFKLDLEEYPYS
+994 KFRLDLEEYPYS
-1006 EKEILNILTSYRENC
+1006 EKEILNILTSYKENC
-1021 SNIKIEQKSN
+1021 NNIKIVQKSN
-1031 KIYVYNDDCNKDQVD
+1031 KIYVYNDDCNKEQVD

-1069 KIKNGYCIIN
+1069 KIKNGYCITN

-1100 KPKLIVFFGFN
+1100 KPKLIIFFGFN

-1122 AKKSIIEKH
+1122 TKKSIIEKH
-1131 IKEEAF
+1131 IKEEAY

-1143 IKSENSINK
+1143 IKNEKNC
-1152 EANNSENKNNN
+1152 SENKKID
-1163 DNNNKHNN
+1163 DNIICDNKKYN
-1171 SLYYCDDFEEIISL
+1171 SLYYSDDIEETISL
-1185 LMNFVDLENK
+1185 LKNFVDLENK
-1195 DSKKMD
+1195 DSKKNN